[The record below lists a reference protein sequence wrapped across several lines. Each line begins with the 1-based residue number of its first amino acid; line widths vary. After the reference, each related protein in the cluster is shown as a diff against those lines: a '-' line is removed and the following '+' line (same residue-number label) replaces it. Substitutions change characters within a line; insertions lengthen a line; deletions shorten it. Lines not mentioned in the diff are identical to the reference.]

1 MENKLEAMKNLII
14 KTESDI
20 NEVTEAL
27 NDAGIRCIVYEMDE
41 YVSVFEKLAK
51 LKELAGEE

>member
-1 MENKLEAMKNLII
+1 MKNLII
-14 KTESDI
+14 ETESDI
-20 NEVTEAL
+20 NEITEAL

-51 LKELAGEE
+51 LKELTGKE

>member
-1 MENKLEAMKNLII
+1 MKNLII
-14 KTESDI
+14 ETDSDI
-20 NEVTEAL
+20 NELTEAL
-27 NDAGIRCIVYEMDE
+27 NDAGIRCIVYEMEE